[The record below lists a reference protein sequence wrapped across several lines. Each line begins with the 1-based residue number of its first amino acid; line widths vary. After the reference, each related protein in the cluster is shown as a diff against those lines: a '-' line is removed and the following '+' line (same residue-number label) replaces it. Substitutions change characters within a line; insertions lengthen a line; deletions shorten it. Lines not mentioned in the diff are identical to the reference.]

1 MDSPTSASQIDLR
14 PPPRGPSPPPRAGW
28 LGVVAILNFVALLGL
43 GVFLVQGG
51 AHETSADEIERQ
63 REVASRLLA
72 AGAVDQAADLYGS
85 YLLAADPDPDT
96 RARVAYSLGAA
107 YLDSGRYE
115 DGLRWLYEAEV
126 VGAGNLDEEV
136 GRKVVRALERMGKT
150 HAAEAA
156 LASRTKLQD
165 PAPTAAHSSDDPV
178 VARIGEQSFYA
189 SELDRA
195 LEALPP
201 EASRNLEA
209 NGGRQAFL
217 QHFVAQ
223 ELLFRKARK
232 QEVDRDPEV
241 RQLQESIFK
250 QVVVSRF
257 LESEISSKIQVSR
270 TALESYFLAHRDRY
284 QAEGQEE
291 VTLEQAAPA
300 VERDLRMQETQEAYE
315 RLVADEL
322 AAAEVELFPEM
333 WADDAS

>member
-1 MDSPTSASQIDLR
+1 M
-14 PPPRGPSPPPRAGW
+14 
-28 LGVVAILNFVALLGL
+28 AILNLAALLGL
-43 GVFLVQGG
+43 GIFLLRGG
-51 AHETSADEIERQ
+51 ASETSADEIERR

-72 AGAVDQAADLYGS
+72 AGAVDQAAELYGS
-85 YLLAADPDPDT
+85 YLLVADPDLDT

-126 VGAGNLDEEV
+126 VGAGSLDEEV
-136 GRKVVRALERMGKT
+136 GRKIVRALERMGKT

-156 LASRTKLQD
+156 LASRTRLQE
-165 PAPTAAHSSDDPV
+165 PEPTASHSSDDPV
-178 VARIGEQSFYA
+178 VARIAGQSFYA

-195 LEALPP
+195 LEALPT
-201 EASRNLEA
+201 EVRRNFEA
-209 NGGRQAFL
+209 NDGRQAFL
-217 QHFVAQ
+217 KQFVAQ

-257 LESEISSKIQVSR
+257 LESEISSKIQISR

-284 QAEGQEE
+284 QAEGEDE

-333 WADDAS
+333 WAGNES